1 MHLVKCLEWVGDLT
15 EWVGFNL
22 HVKSCSVK
30 LENNFMCHV
39 ARPRWPQT
47 QRQEGGGL
55 ELSR

>member
-39 ARPRWPQT
+39 ARPRWPQ
-47 QRQEGGGL
+47 RQEGGGL